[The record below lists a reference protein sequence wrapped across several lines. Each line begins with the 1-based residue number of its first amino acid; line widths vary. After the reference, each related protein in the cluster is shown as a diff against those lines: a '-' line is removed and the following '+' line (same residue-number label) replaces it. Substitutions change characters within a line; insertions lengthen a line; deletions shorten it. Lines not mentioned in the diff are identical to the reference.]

1 MLTEAVQPSAQT
13 GGAED
18 RLRSVAL
25 QGLNHDLREP
35 IRTILC
41 YSELLGQSEAI
52 RKDANL
58 LEFVHLVSSA
68 AARMNALVS
77 GMLRYSN
84 LLGAETPFPIPVNM
98 NAVVQTAL
106 ANLHL
111 TIEETG
117 AAIAADRL
125 PEVYGDQTQ
134 LTELVQN
141 LVSNSLKFRGA
152 EPPQIH
158 IWCEKSGDQFL
169 FSIQDNGP
177 GIDRSYHE
185 SIFSPFKRLHG
196 RNIPGAGLGLAICR
210 QIAELH
216 HGRIWVDSEPGHGS
230 TFRFALPS
238 QGPDEFFKHSSN

>member
-1 MLTEAVQPSAQT
+1 MLTEAVQTSAQT
-13 GGAED
+13 EGAGD
-18 RLRSVAL
+18 RLRSIAL

-52 RKDANL
+52 RKDPNL

-68 AARMNALVS
+68 ATRMNALVN

-84 LLGAETPFPIPVNM
+84 LLSTETPFPIPVDM
-98 NAVVQTAL
+98 NLVFRTAL

-111 TIEETG
+111 TIEQTE
-117 AAIAADRL
+117 AAIVTDRL

-134 LTELVQN
+134 LIELVQN

-152 EPPQIH
+152 QAPQIH
-158 IWCEKSGDQFL
+158 IWCERRGDQFL

-177 GIDRSYHE
+177 GIDRSHHE

-210 QIAELH
+210 RIAELH
-216 HGRIWVDSEPGHGS
+216 HGRIWVESEPGRGS

-238 QGPDEFFKHSSN
+238 QGPDEFFKHRSN

>member
-13 GGAED
+13 GEAGD
-18 RLRSVAL
+18 RLRSIAL
-25 QGLNHDLREP
+25 QGLSHDLREP

-52 RKDANL
+52 RKDPNL
-58 LEFVHLVSSA
+58 VEFVHLVCGA
-68 AARMNALVS
+68 ATRMNALLN

-84 LLGAETPFPIPVNM
+84 VLGAETPFPIPVDM
-98 NAVVQTAL
+98 NAVIQTAV

-117 AAIAADRL
+117 AAIVADTL

-141 LVSNSLKFRGA
+141 LVSNSLKYRGA
-152 EPPQIH
+152 EPPQIR
-158 IWCEKSGDQFL
+158 IWCERRGSEFL
-169 FSIQDNGP
+169 FSIQDNGQ
-177 GIDRSYHE
+177 GIDPSYHE
-185 SIFSPFKRLHG
+185 LIFAPFKRLHG

-210 QIAELH
+210 QIADLH
-216 HGRIWVDSEPGHGS
+216 HGRIWVESEPGHGS
-230 TFRFALPS
+230 AFRFALSS
-238 QGPDEFFKHSSN
+238 QGPDEFFKSR

>member
-1 MLTEAVQPSAQT
+1 MLTEAVQPSTEVGAQ
-13 GGAED
+13 AE
-18 RLRSVAL
+18 RLRSIAL

-52 RKDANL
+52 RKDPEL
-58 LEFVHLVSSA
+58 LEFIHLISGA
-68 AARMNALVS
+68 AVRLNALVS
-77 GMLRYSN
+77 GMLRYSS
-84 LLGAETPFPIPVNM
+84 LLSAETPFPIPVDM
-98 NAVVQTAL
+98 NVVVQSAL

-117 AAIAADRL
+117 AAIVADML

-141 LVSNSLKFRGA
+141 LVSNSLKYRGA
-152 EPPQIH
+152 QPPQIH
-158 IWCEKSGDQFL
+158 IWCERSGNQFL

-177 GIDRSYHE
+177 GIDPSYHE

-196 RNIPGAGLGLAICR
+196 HNISGPGLGLAICR
-210 QIAELH
+210 QIADLH
-216 HGRIWVDSEPGHGS
+216 HGRIWVESESGHGS
-230 TFRFALPS
+230 TFRFSLPS
-238 QGPDEFFKHSSN
+238 QGPEEFFRQR

>member
-1 MLTEAVQPSAQT
+1 MLTEAVQPSTEMGAQ
-13 GGAED
+13 AE
-18 RLRSVAL
+18 RLRTIAL

-52 RKDANL
+52 RKDPNL

-68 AARMNALVS
+68 AVRMSALVS
-77 GMLRYSN
+77 GMLRYSS
-84 LLGAETPFPIPVNM
+84 LLGAETPFPIPVDM
-98 NAVVQTAL
+98 NVVVRSAL
-106 ANLHL
+106 ADLHL

-117 AAIAADRL
+117 AAIAADML
-125 PEVYGDQTQ
+125 PTVYGDQTQ

-141 LVSNSLKFRGA
+141 IVSNSLKYRGA
-152 EPPQIH
+152 QPQIH
-158 IWCEKSGDQFL
+158 IWCERSRNEFL
-169 FSIQDNGP
+169 FSVEDNGP
-177 GIDRSYHE
+177 GIDRTYHE

-196 RNIPGAGLGLAICR
+196 RNISGAGLGLAICR

-216 HGRIWVDSEPGHGS
+216 HGRIWVESESGQGS

-238 QGPDEFFKHSSN
+238 QGPEEFFRQR

>member
-1 MLTEAVQPSAQT
+1 MLTEAAQPSAEV
-13 GGAED
+13 GAQAE
-18 RLRSVAL
+18 RLRSLAL

-41 YSELLGQSEAI
+41 YSELLSQSEAI
-52 RKDANL
+52 RKDPNL
-58 LEFVHLVSSA
+58 LEFIHLVSSA

-77 GMLRYSN
+77 GMLRYSS
-84 LLGAETPFPIPVNM
+84 LLGAETPFPIPVDM
-98 NAVVQTAL
+98 NVAVRTAL
-106 ANLHL
+106 ANLQL

-117 AAIAADRL
+117 AAIVADAL

-134 LTELVQN
+134 LTELIQN
-141 LVSNSLKFRGA
+141 IVSNSLKFRGA
-152 EPPQIH
+152 QPPQIH
-158 IWCEKSGDQFL
+158 IWCERRGDQFL

-177 GIDRSYHE
+177 GIDRGYHE

-196 RNIPGAGLGLAICR
+196 RNISGAGLGLAICR

-216 HGRIWVDSEPGHGS
+216 HGRIWVESESGQGS

-238 QGPDEFFKHSSN
+238 QGPEEFFRQQ

>member
-1 MLTEAVQPSAQT
+1 MQTEAVRLSAQ
-13 GGAED
+13 ASAPVE
-18 RLRSVAL
+18 RLRSIAL

-35 IRTILC
+35 LRTILC

-52 RKDANL
+52 RKDPHL

-68 AARMNALVS
+68 GVRMNALVN
-77 GMLRYSN
+77 GMLRYSS
-84 LLGAETPFPIPVNM
+84 LLGAEAPFPIPVNM

-106 ANLHL
+106 ANLHS
-111 TIEETG
+111 TIEETA
-117 AAIAADRL
+117 AAIVADTL

-152 EPPQIH
+152 QPPQIH
-158 IWCEKSGDQFL
+158 IWCAPSRDPFL

-177 GIDRSYHE
+177 GIDPCYHE

-210 QIAELH
+210 QIADLH
-216 HGRIWVDSEPGHGS
+216 HGRIWVESEPGHGS
-230 TFRFALPS
+230 TFRFALPARS
-238 QGPDEFFKHSSN
+238 